1 MNNVFEILAVFV
13 SFISFVLS
21 SFAYKETKN
30 NNQKTLSFD
39 KQKELVR
46 RQEKRLDDV
55 ISRLNSRSN
64 FIPFFSLELDNKNII
79 FEQRENEKHLVITI
93 KLRNIGKESASN
105 IMLYAYPKVG
115 ELNYYFKDNA
125 VVSDKYNIEDYLN
138 KYYAFPKQCIRFTLS
153 RKLEGFETFGNISFR
168 IKFNDL
174 IGNTYMQTFNFKFGS
189 VDKSLCEFSRN
200 NYSSQA
206 ELIES
211 NLSETDDEQN

>member
-21 SFAYKETKN
+21 SFAYKETKS

-105 IMLYAYPKVG
+105 IMLYAYPKDG
-115 ELNYYFKDNA
+115 DFNYYFKDNA
-125 VVSDKYNIEDYLN
+125 VISDNYYIEDYLD
-138 KYYAFPKQCIRFTLS
+138 KYYAFPKQCITFSLHRVAGDKS
-153 RKLEGFETFGNISFR
+153 TFGNISFR
-168 IKFNDL
+168 IKYNDL
-174 IGNTYMQTFNFKFGS
+174 IGNTYMQEFNFKYGS
-189 VDKSLCEFSRN
+189 FNNVTCEFSRE
-200 NYSSQA
+200 NYSNQPI
-206 ELIES
+206 LIES
-211 NLSETDDEQN
+211 NLNEKDN